1 MRKFFAIAAFFLLA
15 GSGAAWGSQS
25 FSDIPADSPAAQAV
39 QALEN
44 PGIVKGFPDGTF
56 RGDQP
61 VTRYELAVVVS
72 RMMKYFEA
80 SLPKGTTLLTPPKEL
95 KAEIGRITGPD
106 AVGFLQSQKVPMPDD
121 FLKSLRSNTTV
132 NEVADVLS
140 GAFTQLVELTSP
152 GFQGDDGE

>member
-1 MRKFFAIAAFFLLA
+1 MRRFIVVAVFFLLA
-15 GSGAAWGSQS
+15 GSAAAWGSQS
-25 FSDIPADSPAAQAV
+25 FSDVPADSPAAQAV

-44 PGIVKGFPDGTF
+44 PGIVNGFPDGTF

-80 SLPKGTTLLTPPKEL
+80 SLPKGTKLQTPPKEL
-95 KAEIGRITGPD
+95 KADLGSITGPD
-106 AVGFLQSQKVPMPDD
+106 AVGFLQTQKVPMPDD
-121 FLKSLRSNTTV
+121 FLASLRSGATV

-140 GAFTQLVELTSP
+140 GAFTRLVELTSP
-152 GFQGDDGE
+152 GFQGDGGE